1 MFRRWR
7 RARLAAQA
15 AAHTAPAPSPRA
27 TAADLRG
34 EQIFELVNARLSRFI
49 GPSGE
54 WSLVRRVEG
63 DSDHIF
69 QSMLTHQIAAEVTR
83 AILEER
89 DQVAVVVP
97 ADEAS
102 LALSWSPAPLV
113 VWADPTQS
121 AVAETEGGTARD
133 AEAATALDERDVIA
147 VADAPVAAAPVTAGS
162 VIRAA

>member
-15 AAHTAPAPSPRA
+15 AAHTAPAAPSPAA

-34 EQIFELVNARLSRFI
+34 EHIFELVNARLSRFI
-49 GPSGE
+49 GPEGE
-54 WSLVRRVEG
+54 WALVRRAAG

-69 QSMLTHQIAAEVTR
+69 QAMLTHQIAAEVTR

-89 DQVAVVVP
+89 EQVAVVVP

-113 VWADPTQS
+113 MWADP
-121 AVAETEGGTARD
+121 VE
-133 AEAATALDERDVIA
+133 VP
-147 VADAPVAAAPVTAGS
+147 ADALGDGMRSTDDAGHAEHADDALIAASVPAVVAAEG
-162 VIRAA
+162 AAKAA

>member
-15 AAHTAPAPSPRA
+15 AAHTAPAAPSPAA

-49 GPSGE
+49 GPEGD
-54 WSLVRRVEG
+54 WSLVRRG
-63 DSDHIF
+63 DDDTDRIF

-89 DQVAVVVP
+89 EQVAVVVP
-97 ADEAS
+97 AEEAS
-102 LALSWSPAPLV
+102 LALAWTPAPLV
-113 VWADPTQS
+113 IWADPVDPMPS
-121 AVAETEGGTARD
+121 ADVVPAAD
-133 AEAATALDERDVIA
+133 AATIPAPMPVEDA
-147 VADAPVAAAPVTAGS
+147 V
-162 VIRAA
+162 RAA

>member
-15 AAHTAPAPSPRA
+15 AAHTAPAAPSPAA

-34 EQIFELVNARLSRFI
+34 EHIFELVNARLSRFI
-49 GPSGE
+49 GPEGD
-54 WSLVRRVEG
+54 WSLVRRG
-63 DSDHIF
+63 DDDTDRIF

-89 DQVAVVVP
+89 EQVAVVVS

-102 LALSWSPAPLV
+102 LALTWSPAPLV
-113 VWADPTQS
+113 MWADPVDVGDVPVGDGVGSTD
-121 AVAETEGGTARD
+121 AAGD
-133 AEAATALDERDVIA
+133 AEHADDTLVATSVP
-147 VADAPVAAAPVTAGS
+147 APAAAGG
-162 VIRAA
+162 AAKAA

>member
-49 GPSGE
+49 GPDGQ
-54 WSLVRRVEG
+54 WSLVRRSAE

-89 DQVAVVVP
+89 EQVAVVVP
-97 ADEAS
+97 AEEAS

-113 VWADPTQS
+113 VWADPVDAVDPVETDETD
-121 AVAETEGGTARD
+121 AATPAAEPVLVADVVAEDGA
-133 AEAATALDERDVIA
+133 
-147 VADAPVAAAPVTAGS
+147 
-162 VIRAA
+162 RAA

>member
-15 AAHTAPAPSPRA
+15 AAHTAPATPSPAA

-34 EQIFELVNARLSRFI
+34 EHIFELVNARLSRFI
-49 GPSGE
+49 GPEGD
-54 WSLVRRVEG
+54 WSLVRRG
-63 DSDHIF
+63 DDDTDRIF

-89 DQVAVVVP
+89 EQVAVVVP

-102 LALSWSPAPLV
+102 LALSWAPAPLV
-113 VWADPTQS
+113 MWADP
-121 AVAETEGGTARD
+121 VD
-133 AEAATALDERDVIA
+133 AGADALADAATDAADDSL
-147 VADAPVAAAPVTAGS
+147 VAASVPAPVAAEDAVK
-162 VIRAA
+162 AA

>member
-15 AAHTAPAPSPRA
+15 AAHTAPAAPSPAA

-34 EQIFELVNARLSRFI
+34 EHIFELVNARLSRFI
-49 GPSGE
+49 GPEGD
-54 WSLVRRVEG
+54 WALVRRAAG

-69 QSMLTHQIAAEVTR
+69 QAMLTHQVAAEVTR

-89 DQVAVVVP
+89 EQVAVVVP

-102 LALSWSPAPLV
+102 LALSWSPTPLV
-113 VWADPTQS
+113 MWADPVDTGA
-121 AVAETEGGTARD
+121 AVLDDEVRSTD
-133 AEAATALDERDVIA
+133 AAG
-147 VADAPVAAAPVTAGS
+147 VADSADDALVAASVPGPVAVEDAVKAA
-162 VIRAA
+162 

>member
-15 AAHTAPAPSPRA
+15 AAHTAPAAPSPAA

-34 EQIFELVNARLSRFI
+34 EHIFELVNARLARFI
-49 GPSGE
+49 GPEGD
-54 WSLVRRVEG
+54 WALVRRSAG

-69 QSMLTHQIAAEVTR
+69 QAMLTHQVAAEVTR

-89 DQVAVVVP
+89 EQVAVVVP

-113 VWADPTQS
+113 MWADPI
-121 AVAETEGGTARD
+121 AGAP
-133 AEAATALDERDVIA
+133 ALD
-147 VADAPVAAAPVTAGS
+147 DAPSTETAGAIGSDEALVEASAPVGAEN
-162 VIRAA
+162 AAKAA

>member
-34 EQIFELVNARLSRFI
+34 EHIFELVNARLSRFI
-49 GPSGE
+49 GPDGQ
-54 WSLVRRVEG
+54 WSLVRRTDA
-63 DSDHIF
+63 DSDRIF
-69 QSMLTHQIAAEVTR
+69 QAMLTHQIAAEVTR

-89 DQVAVVVP
+89 EQVAVVVP

-102 LALSWSPAPLV
+102 LALSWTPAPLV
-113 VWADPTQS
+113 VWADPVDVDES
-121 AVAETEGGTARD
+121 D
-133 AEAATALDERDVIA
+133 DLAATDVPGIA
-147 VADAPVAAAPVTAGS
+147 ASVPAPPAAQEA
-162 VIRAA
+162 RAA

>member
-15 AAHTAPAPSPRA
+15 AAHTAPAAPSPAA

-34 EQIFELVNARLSRFI
+34 EHIFELVNARLSRFI
-49 GPSGE
+49 GPEGD
-54 WSLVRRVEG
+54 WSLVRRG
-63 DSDHIF
+63 DDDTDRIF

-89 DQVAVVVP
+89 EQVAVVVP

-113 VWADPTQS
+113 MWADPIDTGADTLDDELPS
-121 AVAETEGGTARD
+121 TD
-133 AEAATALDERDVIA
+133 AAGDDALLAASVP
-147 VADAPVAAAPVTAGS
+147 APVAATDPAK
-162 VIRAA
+162 AA

>member
-15 AAHTAPAPSPRA
+15 AAHTAPAAPSPAA

-34 EQIFELVNARLSRFI
+34 EHIFELVNARLSRFI
-49 GPSGE
+49 GPEGE
-54 WSLVRRVEG
+54 WALVRRSAG

-69 QSMLTHQIAAEVTR
+69 QAMLTHQIAAEVTR

-89 DQVAVVVP
+89 EQVAVVVP

-102 LALSWSPAPLV
+102 LALSWAPAPLV
-113 VWADPTQS
+113 MWADPV
-121 AVAETEGGTARD
+121 AVPVDAIDDEAPSTDAASD
-133 AEAATALDERDVIA
+133 AEHADALVAASVPATA
-147 VADAPVAAAPVTAGS
+147 AAEG
-162 VIRAA
+162 AAKAA